1 MKCKGVSA
9 KLAISGKIVKSQI
22 WEKRLW
28 AETAH
33 GLTVQKER
41 GGSPMGLGPVG
52 GEGHRQAGLRLGH
65 EEETGGG
72 RSRPRV
78 LRWPTRS

>member
-1 MKCKGVSA
+1 
-9 KLAISGKIVKSQI
+9 
-22 WEKRLW
+22 
-28 AETAH
+28 
-33 GLTVQKER
+33 
-41 GGSPMGLGPVG
+41 MGLGPVG

-78 LRWPTRS
+78 LRWPTRSWALPCTGAGPDLQASEGWQPRRALA